1 MTGLDALTTFLSM
14 GGYAA
19 FVWPAFGVAAL
30 TLAVLWIVSA
40 RAQKAAEAALDT
52 LPPLP
57 GRGARARMAPKDKLP
72 NAKPASTGAGR

>member
-1 MTGLDALTTFLSM
+1 MTTFLSM

-19 FVWPAFGVAAL
+19 FVWPAFGIATL
-30 TLAVLWIVSA
+30 TLALLWIVSA

-57 GRGARARMAPKDKLP
+57 GRAARARMAPKGKAPD
-72 NAKPASTGAGR
+72 AKAASPGAAR